1 MVNKKFFEA
10 LDDLVREKGID
21 KAVVLEAFEQGIISA
36 YKRSNNREQADVR
49 VEIDE
54 EKYQIYVY
62 ERRKVVEEVE
72 NPQIEIT
79 IDEART
85 IKKTAMVDDV
95 VEVQVTPKDFGRIAI
110 QSAKQRIT
118 QAVIEAERNLVY
130 EEFADR
136 ELDLITGLMNRRDE
150 RNIYINL
157 GRTDGILPLRELLP
171 TEEFEP
177 NKRIKVL
184 INKVEKTT
192 KGPRIILSRTNPI
205 LIKRLFEL
213 EVPEVYDGIVEIKQ
227 VARDAGSRS
236 KVLVQSHHPDVD
248 PIGACIGPNQQR
260 INNIIDEINGEKIDL
275 ALYDPN
281 PKILIRNALA
291 PARVIAVN
299 ILDEDEKQTQVI
311 VPDDQ
316 LSLAIGRRG
325 QNARLAHQLTGWKI
339 DIKSV
344 QDAKNLDI
352 SYTPL
357 SEELTQEIEE

>member
-1 MVNKKFFEA
+1 MVNKEFFQA
-10 LDDLVREKGID
+10 LNDLIREKGID
-21 KAVVLEAFEQGIISA
+21 KSIVLEAFEQGIISA
-36 YKRSNNREQADVR
+36 YRKSNGKENVDVR

-54 EKYQIYVY
+54 ENHTINVY
-62 ERRKVVEEVE
+62 ERKKVVDVVE
-72 NPQIEIT
+72 NPFKEISL
-79 IDEART
+79 DEARK
-85 IKKTAMVDDV
+85 IKKTAKIDDII
-95 VEVQVTPKDFGRIAI
+95 ELQVTPKNFGRIAI
-110 QSAKQRIT
+110 QSVKQRIT
-118 QAVIEAERNLVY
+118 QAIIEAERELIY
-130 EEFADR
+130 EEFIDR

-157 GRTDGILPLRELLP
+157 GRTDGILPIRELLP

-177 NKRIKVL
+177 NRRIKVL
-184 INKVEKTT
+184 ISKVERTT
-192 KGPRIILSRTNPI
+192 KGPRIYLSRRNPI

-213 EVPEVYDGIVEIKQ
+213 EVPEVYDGIVEIKA

-260 INNIIDEINGEKIDL
+260 INNIINEINGEKIDL

-281 PKILIRNALA
+281 PKVLIKNALS
-291 PARVIAVN
+291 PAQVIAVN
-299 ILDEDEKQTQVI
+299 ILDEKEKRSQVI
-311 VPDDQ
+311 VPDHQ
-316 LSLAIGRRG
+316 LSLAIGKRG

-344 QDAKNLDI
+344 SDAKKLNI

-357 SEELTQEIEE
+357 NEELAQEREE